1 MSIKKAPKRA
11 AARSNPPLS
20 QLCNRLN
27 QSQVGLF
34 GNHSQYFGRKLFQR
48 RNASTTRLRRHTLAL
63 MPALQPLY
71 RRRHAHRETFGRLT
85 PRRARFHRLDNVFP
99 QVTRIGLRHR

>member
-63 MPALQPLY
+63 MM
-71 RRRHAHRETFGRLT
+71 
-85 PRRARFHRLDNVFP
+85 
-99 QVTRIGLRHR
+99 IK